1 MKLIEQAPLE
11 MLELI
16 LMRAFVILYVRHHKT
31 AIICAGERTFITLA
45 QVCYTWWQTLHGWP
59 QSSTPLWLKHQIVK
73 QLGGQSLVVS
83 DLVLKEVGETPV
95 TKNKINRSIYCTN
108 SASLPVRRGRGLG
121 SMASRSKVCLW
132 PAGRRSRLY
141 SVSQKNIPGIFSCN
155 SRKHCRIFIM
165 FGTHVTEK
173 VSNQ

>member
-1 MKLIEQAPLE
+1 MNDDDDDDDVMKLIEQAPLE

-83 DLVLKEVGETPV
+83 DVV
-95 TKNKINRSIYCTN
+95 I
-108 SASLPVRRGRGLG
+108 
-121 SMASRSKVCLW
+121 
-132 PAGRRSRLY
+132 
-141 SVSQKNIPGIFSCN
+141 
-155 SRKHCRIFIM
+155 
-165 FGTHVTEK
+165 
-173 VSNQ
+173 